1 MLSRPMPALLSL
13 RSLPALHSLA
23 AAVAFAVTCAVA
35 PSAAHAIGTLADIN
49 LIDRST
55 GQVLP
60 VYTHQGRHYVA
71 GRPGARYAVRV
82 YNQAGGRVMAVMAVD
97 GINVVSGD
105 SASWDQNGYV
115 FSPWQRHDVAGWRKS
130 QAQLAAFEFTALP
143 NSYAARTGRPENVGV
158 IGVALFR
165 ERAVPVPPVPPVYM
179 PVPAPAPRPF
189 DGAGAGGGAGGWGRD
204 SAGRSA
210 ESAGPASAD
219 AAARQAPAAEPA
231 ARKSLGGS
239 HGSVAS
245 GAGSGAGIAGDSAA
259 SDARALSR
267 PAPQTETKLGTGHGA
282 RENAWVNYTEFER
295 ARSTP
300 DEIITIYYDSRA
312 NLVAQGV
319 IPAPRVYPVPQPF
332 PVPPQSGFVP
342 DPARM

>member
-1 MLSRPMPALLSL
+1 MHSPASPSLPSL
-13 RSLPALHSLA
+13 RCIAATAAL
-23 AAVAFAVTCAVA
+23 AVTCLAA
-35 PSAAHAIGTLADIN
+35 PSAAHAIGAFADIN

-55 GQVLP
+55 GQALP

-82 YNQAGGRVMAVMAVD
+82 VNQTGARVMAVMSVD

-105 SASWDQNGYV
+105 SASWYQNGYV
-115 FSPWQRHDVAGWRKS
+115 FSAGQRHDVAGWRKS
-130 QAQLAAFEFTALP
+130 QAQVAAFEFTALP

-158 IGVALFR
+158 IGVAVFR
-165 ERAVPVPPVPPVYM
+165 ERAVPVVPVPPVQM
-179 PVPAPAPRPF
+179 PLPSPAP
-189 DGAGAGGGAGGWGRD
+189 
-204 SAGRSA
+204 
-210 ESAGPASAD
+210 
-219 AAARQAPAAEPA
+219 
-231 ARKSLGGS
+231 RKSLGSSNDSMAGNS
-239 HGSVAS
+239 AGNS
-245 GAGSGAGIAGDSAA
+245 AGSSAGNSASNSTT

-267 PAPQTETKLGTGHGA
+267 PAPPAESKLGTGHGA

-319 IPAPRVYPVPQPF
+319 IPAPRIVPAPQPF
-332 PVPPQSGFVP
+332 PVQPQIGFVP
-342 DPARM
+342 DPPRM

>member
-1 MLSRPMPALLSL
+1 MHSPSSPSLPSL
-13 RSLPALHSLA
+13 RCIT
-23 AAVAFAVTCAVA
+23 AAVALAVTCLAA
-35 PSAAHAIGTLADIN
+35 PSAAHAIGALADIN
-49 LIDRST
+49 LVDRST

-82 YNQAGGRVMAVMAVD
+82 VNQAGARVMAVMSVD
-97 GINVVSGD
+97 GVNVVSGD

-115 FSPWQRHDVAGWRKS
+115 FSAGQRHDVAGWRKS
-130 QAQLAAFEFTALP
+130 QAQVAAFEFTALP

-165 ERAVPVPPVPPVYM
+165 ERAVPVPPVPPVPPVQM
-179 PVPAPAPRPF
+179 PVPSPAPRPYE
-189 DGAGAGGGAGGWGRD
+189 GAGGAGGSGRD
-204 SAGRSA
+204 SATRGDARS
-210 ESAGPASAD
+210 ESAGRSNDSMAD
-219 AAARQAPAAEPA
+219 N
-231 ARKSLGGS
+231 S
-239 HGSVAS
+239 
-245 GAGSGAGIAGDSAA
+245 AGSSASNSTT

-267 PAPQTETKLGTGHGA
+267 PAPQAESKLGTGHGA

-319 IPAPRVYPVPQPF
+319 IPAPRVYPAPQPF
-332 PVPPQSGFVP
+332 PVPPQVGFVP
-342 DPARM
+342 DPPRL

>member
-1 MLSRPMPALLSL
+1 MP
-13 RSLPALHSLA
+13 LPALRPLVLATALA
-23 AAVAFAVTCAVA
+23 AAST
-35 PSAAHAIGTLADIN
+35 SALALGGIADIN
-49 LIDRST
+49 VIDRST

-82 YNQAGGRVMAVMAVD
+82 YNQAGSRIMAVMSVD

-105 SASWDQNGYV
+105 NASWDQNGYV

-130 QAQLAAFEFTALP
+130 QAQVAAFEFTALP
-143 NSYAARTGRPENVGV
+143 NSYAARTGRPDNVGV

-165 ERAVPVPPVPPVYM
+165 ERALPVPPVPS
-179 PVPAPAPRPF
+179 PAPRPY
-189 DGAGAGGGAGGWGRD
+189 DGAHGAGGAGGAGGSGRD
-204 SAGRSA
+204 SAAKSEAGSQRAGRSA
-210 ESAGPASAD
+210 ESADRASAD
-219 AAARQAPAAEPA
+219 ASARQAPAAEPA
-231 ARKSLGGS
+231 ARKSLGS
-239 HGSVAS
+239 SNDYA
-245 GAGSGAGIAGDSAA
+245 AGSGASSSSATTA

-267 PAPQTETKLGTGHGA
+267 PAPQPDAKLGTGHGA

-295 ARSTP
+295 TRSTP

-319 IPAPRVYPVPQPF
+319 IPAPRVYPAPQPF
-332 PVPPQSGFVP
+332 PVLPQIGFVP
-342 DPARM
+342 DPPRM

>member
-1 MLSRPMPALLSL
+1 MHSPSSPSLPSL
-13 RSLPALHSLA
+13 RCIT
-23 AAVAFAVTCAVA
+23 AAVALAVTCLAA
-35 PSAAHAIGTLADIN
+35 PSAAHAIGALADIN
-49 LIDRST
+49 LVDRST
-55 GQVLP
+55 GQVLL

-82 YNQAGGRVMAVMAVD
+82 VNQAGARVMAVMSVD
-97 GINVVSGD
+97 GVNVVSGD

-115 FSPWQRHDVAGWRKS
+115 FSAGQRHDVAGWRKS
-130 QAQLAAFEFTALP
+130 QAQVAAFEFTALP

-165 ERAVPVPPVPPVYM
+165 ERAVPPVQM
-179 PVPAPAPRPF
+179 PVPSPAPRPYE
-189 DGAGAGGGAGGWGRD
+189 GAGGAGGSGRD
-204 SAGRSA
+204 SATRGDARSESAGRSA
-210 ESAGPASAD
+210 ESTGPASAD
-219 AAARQAPAAEPA
+219 ASTRQAPAAEPA
-231 ARKSLGGS
+231 ARRSLGGS
-239 HGSVAS
+239 NDSMAGNS
-245 GAGSGAGIAGDSAA
+245 AGSSASNSTT

-267 PAPQTETKLGTGHGA
+267 PAPQAESKLGTGHGA

-319 IPAPRVYPVPQPF
+319 IPAPRVYPAPQPF
-332 PVPPQSGFVP
+332 PVPPQVGFVP
-342 DPARM
+342 DPPRL